1 MSNGQGL
8 TGYRL
13 RMEMRMMAGHQE
25 GKILTVGG
33 QKQRKENL
41 PAKVEGVSRA
51 RDRSTPPH
59 PDRASAY
66 ALSRRRV
73 RAASGKFLRVCQASL
88 RERKRTIKVC
98 ASVSTVIE

>member
-1 MSNGQGL
+1 MV
-8 TGYRL
+8 
-13 RMEMRMMAGHQE
+13 GHQE

-33 QKQRKENL
+33 QKQHKENL
-41 PAKVEGVSRA
+41 PAPKVEGGSRA
-51 RDRSTPPH
+51 RDRATPPH
-59 PDRASAY
+59 PNRASAY

-98 ASVSTVIE
+98 ASVSTDIE